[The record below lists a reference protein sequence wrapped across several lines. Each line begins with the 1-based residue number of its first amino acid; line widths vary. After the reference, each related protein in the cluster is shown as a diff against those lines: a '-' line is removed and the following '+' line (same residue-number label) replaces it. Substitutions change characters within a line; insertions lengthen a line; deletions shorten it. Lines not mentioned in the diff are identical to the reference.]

1 MDRQP
6 VLEGELLLL
15 RPLAAEDWE
24 ALLAVARDPKVWEQ
38 HPIPDRWQEDVFRGY
53 FDDAMA
59 QGGALV
65 ATLRTDHRIV
75 GCSQYRPT
83 PFDPDAIEIGWTFLA
98 CQYWGGTTNHAMKWL
113 MLRHAFESLPRVLF
127 RIGETNV
134 RSRTAMERIGGRL
147 TDLVENSEYQGR
159 QVRHVVYEI
168 TRDNFAFGPLQTG

>member
-6 VLEGELLLL
+6 TLESATLLL
-15 RPLAAEDWE
+15 RPMREDDWNALFALAS
-24 ALLAVARDPKVWEQ
+24 DPLVWEQ

-59 QGGALV
+59 QGGALA
-65 ATLRTDHRIV
+65 ATLRADHRIV

-83 PFDPDAIEIGWTFLA
+83 PFDLDAIEIGWTFLA
-98 CQYWGGTTNHAMKWL
+98 RHYWGGTTNHEMKWL
-113 MLRHAFESLPRVLF
+113 MLRHAFESVTRVLF

-147 TDLVENSEYQGR
+147 TDLLEDGEYQGR
-159 QVRHVVYEI
+159 PVRHVVYEI
-168 TRDNFAFGPLQTG
+168 TRETFASGPLQVG